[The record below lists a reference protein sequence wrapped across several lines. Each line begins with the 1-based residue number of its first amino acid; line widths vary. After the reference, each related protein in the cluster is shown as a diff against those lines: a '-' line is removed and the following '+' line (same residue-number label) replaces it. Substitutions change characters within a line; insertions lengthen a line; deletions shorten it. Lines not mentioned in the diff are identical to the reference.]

1 MNKTKIIIAL
11 VLAVPLA
18 CWLLLRKHKSTPAEA
33 EEDKNETPY
42 NQLGL

>member
-18 CWLLLRKHKSTPAEA
+18 CWLLLRHKSTPAEA
-33 EEDKNETPY
+33 EEDKIETPY
-42 NQLGL
+42 NQPGL